1 MRNITLKILFVI
13 ISYIVSSVIIYMALT
28 DSGIFRSRFENKLK
42 TISVETVKGF
52 QKTLDKCKVIT
63 ESISKDPNIKLI
75 LFQSEIGGNRR
86 EYINYLS
93 RLRSSVANVYKI
105 IVLRNDGSFIVS
117 SDYFDREFRE
127 FQLAKKYF
135 NNQDIV
141 FFGNFDILYSII
153 KVYDQRGIERG
164 YVVVGW
170 YKDMFKQSTFDVKN
184 LKFVQNL
191 ILINFPEKITKETF
205 ESSVFVKKAI
215 INENIKRYN
224 LSVLFFKSNIT
235 LDPLNIIIII
245 LSLLFS
251 LMITLWFITTLF
263 AERKIETVKEIEEEV
278 FSSIEDNFYQSSL
291 KEENKDYLESDY
303 SYLPSSQQSYEDR
316 YKYEEIESDIMPY
329 QGSLAEREV
338 FSVRDAFDYIYS
350 RLGISK
356 IMFMR
361 RVEDGFV
368 QTESI
373 GFETDDFVILFSDK
387 VWEKFLSKGKA
398 VSIKGDIK
406 ELYELGSRIK
416 DDLFELTIFPVIDS
430 FGDVRYL
437 FVVGRKWTENEP
449 GLELKKEVFSK
460 IKYIIIQ

>member
-1 MRNITLKILFVI
+1 MVYNYFVC
-13 ISYIVSSVIIYMALT
+13 
-28 DSGIFRSRFENKLK
+28 RK
-42 TISVETVKGF
+42 
-52 QKTLDKCKVIT
+52 
-63 ESISKDPNIKLI
+63 
-75 LFQSEIGGNRR
+75 
-86 EYINYLS
+86 
-93 RLRSSVANVYKI
+93 
-105 IVLRNDGSFIVS
+105 
-117 SDYFDREFRE
+117 
-127 FQLAKKYF
+127 
-135 NNQDIV
+135 
-141 FFGNFDILYSII
+141 
-153 KVYDQRGIERG
+153 
-164 YVVVGW
+164 
-170 YKDMFKQSTFDVKN
+170 
-184 LKFVQNL
+184 
-191 ILINFPEKITKETF
+191 
-205 ESSVFVKKAI
+205 
-215 INENIKRYN
+215 
-224 LSVLFFKSNIT
+224 
-235 LDPLNIIIII
+235 
-245 LSLLFS
+245 
-251 LMITLWFITTLF
+251 
-263 AERKIETVKEIEEEV
+263 KIETVKEIEEEV

-291 KEENKDYLESDY
+291 QEENKDYLESDY
-303 SYLPSSQQSYEDR
+303 SYLPSSQQGYEDR

-329 QGSLAEREV
+329 NGSLAEREV

-416 DDLFELTIFPVIDS
+416 DDLFELTIFPVVDS